1 MTAPALKQSGSITS
15 PPASLPAVGA
25 LLRMTFEKWYLDNIP
40 RHAAAL
46 AFYTLFAVAPLLL
59 LAAEIMGALYG
70 RDVAEAQLVAQVTQY
85 VHSPE
90 TADLVQTI
98 LDNTLPTASP
108 WWVTV
113 AVILSLI
120 YGASSVFGELQ
131 IVLNL
136 IWGAPLTLRDD
147 IWGLVI
153 GRLLAVLMV
162 VVSGLLIF
170 FALIITTWSDVAN
183 DWAIQRLHP
192 GWGYDEWSYSL
203 VLFLVMTLVFALIYK
218 WVPHVTIAWH
228 DVAIGA
234 VATAF
239 LISIARLLI
248 TFYLSHS
255 RVGLMFGAAGSLV
268 IMLLWVYYSA
278 QIFFLGA
285 EFTYAYSH
293 AYGARRRPLTETPE
307 EPQMTGVVAEGQR
320 AEEQER
326 EGQKTEEQKTEMA
339 AEVITAEIAALPPL
353 ALEPEEPVA
362 LAVANEEKP
371 KRRIINLPRP
381 FAVGA
386 KIKALRAR
394 LAAFQPSALRSRL
407 AKLWEIPLK
416 LTRPFREIIVAVG
429 VIGALSL
436 AALFSLP
443 WRKRRVDEKESKD

>member
-1 MTAPALKQSGSITS
+1 MRSPALQQPGQIGPT
-15 PPASLPAVGA
+15 PTPLPAVGT
-25 LLRMTFEKWYLDNIP
+25 LLRATFEKWYIDNIP

-46 AFYTLFAVAPLLL
+46 AFYTLFALAPLLL

-70 RDVAEAQLVAQVTQY
+70 RDVAEAQLVAQVEQY

-90 TADLVQTI
+90 TAALVQTI

-108 WWVTV
+108 WWVTL

-136 IWGAPLTLRDD
+136 IWGAPLMLRDD
-147 IWGLVI
+147 IWGIVL
-153 GRLLAVLMV
+153 GRLLAVVMV
-162 VVSGLLIF
+162 VASGLLLF
-170 FALIITTWSDVAN
+170 FALVISTWSDVAN
-183 DWAIQRLHP
+183 SWALRRLQNS
-192 GWGYDEWSYSL
+192 GGYEEWTYSL
-203 VLFLVMTLVFALIYK
+203 VLFLLMTLVFALIYK
-218 WVPHVTIAWH
+218 LVPHVSIAWH
-228 DVAIGA
+228 DVIIGA

-248 TFYLSHS
+248 TWYLSHS
-255 RVGLMFGAAGSLV
+255 RVGIMFGTAGSLV
-268 IMLLWVYYSA
+268 ILLLWVYYSA

-293 AYGARRRPLTETPE
+293 AYGARRRPLITAPTESAA
-307 EPQMTGVVAEGQR
+307 TGVVAESETV
-320 AEEQER
+320 AVTPEEQA
-326 EGQKTEEQKTEMA
+326 A
-339 AEVITAEIAALPPL
+339 AEVITAEIAAIKPL

-362 LAVANEEKP
+362 VAVENEQPKP
-371 KRRIINLPRP
+371 KRRLLKLPKFKER
-381 FAVGA
+381 
-386 KIKALRAR
+386 ITTTRTW
-394 LAAFQPSALRSRL
+394 L
-407 AKLWEIPLK
+407 AKLWALPVT

-443 WRKRRVDEKESKD
+443 WRKRRANDETKPQ

>member
-1 MTAPALKQSGSITS
+1 MTAPAVTQIAPAPVRYPSQ
-15 PPASLPAVGA
+15 PPIGV

-46 AFYTLFAVAPLLL
+46 AFYTLFALAPLLL
-59 LAAEIMGALYG
+59 LAATIMGAIYG
-70 RDVAEAQLVAQVTQY
+70 RDVAEAQLVAQVEQY
-85 VHSPE
+85 LHRAE

-98 LDNTLPTASP
+98 LDNALPTASP
-108 WWVTV
+108 WWFT
-113 AVILSLI
+113 AAAIIALI

-147 IWGLVI
+147 IWGVVF

-162 VVSGLLIF
+162 IVSGLLLF
-170 FALIITTWSDVAN
+170 FALVITTWSDAAN
-183 DWAIQRLHP
+183 TWAINRFQP
-192 GWGYDEWSYSL
+192 GGQYNEWGYAL
-203 VLFLVMTLVFALIYK
+203 VLFLLMTVVFTLIYK
-218 WVPHVTIAWH
+218 WVPHVAIAWH
-228 DVAIGA
+228 DVIIGA

-255 RVGLMFGAAGSLV
+255 RVGIMFGTAGSLV
-268 IMLLWVYYSA
+268 ILLLWVYYSA

-285 EFTYAYSH
+285 EFTYVYSH
-293 AYGARRRPLTETPE
+293 AYGARRQPLTARTE
-307 EPQMTGVVAEGQR
+307 EPQMTGVVAEGQQT
-320 AEEQER
+320 AMAADEQA
-326 EGQKTEEQKTEMA
+326 A

-353 ALEPEEPVA
+353 ALEPEKPVA

-381 FAVGA
+381 LAVGK

-394 LAAFQPSALRSRL
+394 LAPFKASALRARL
-407 AKLWEIPLK
+407 AKLWEIPLR

-443 WRKRRVDEKESKD
+443 WRKRRTDDKE

>member
-1 MTAPALKQSGSITS
+1 MTAPVLKQPGAIGTAAA
-15 PPASLPAVGA
+15 PLPAVGA

-70 RDVAEAQLVAQVTQY
+70 REVAEAQLVAQVTQY

-90 TADLVQTI
+90 TAALVQTI

-108 WWVTV
+108 WWIT
-113 AVILSLI
+113 AAAIISLI

-131 IVLNL
+131 VVLNL
-136 IWGAPLTLRDD
+136 IWGAPLSLRDD
-147 IWGLVI
+147 IWGLVL
-153 GRLLAVLMV
+153 GRLLAVVMV

-170 FALIITTWSDVAN
+170 FALVITTWSSVAN
-183 DWAIQRLHP
+183 DWALQRLHP
-192 GWGYDEWSYSL
+192 GRGYEEWSYSL

-218 WVPHVTIAWH
+218 WVPHVAIAWH
-228 DVAIGA
+228 DVSIGA

-268 IMLLWVYYSA
+268 ILLLWVYYSA

-285 EFTYAYSH
+285 EFTYVYSH
-293 AYGARRRPLTETPE
+293 AYGARRRPPTANPE
-307 EPQMTGVVAEGQR
+307 EPQVTGIVAEGQKIEMAPEAR
-320 AEEQER
+320 A
-326 EGQKTEEQKTEMA
+326 A
-339 AEVITAEIAALPPL
+339 AEVITAEIAAIKPL
-353 ALEPEEPVA
+353 ELEPEEPVT

-381 FAVGA
+381 LAVGA
-386 KIKALRAR
+386 KLKGLRAR
-394 LAAFQPSALRSRL
+394 LAPFQASALRSRL

-443 WRKRRVDEKESKD
+443 WRKRRTNDKESKTLPSG

>member
-1 MTAPALKQSGSITS
+1 MTSPALQQPRPLVTAPA
-15 PPASLPAVGA
+15 PLPAVGG
-25 LLRMTFEKWYLDNIP
+25 LLRTTFEKWYLDNIP

-70 RDVAEAQLVAQVTQY
+70 RDVAEAQLVAQVQQY

-90 TADLVQTI
+90 TAALVQTI

-108 WWVTV
+108 WWVTL
-113 AVILSLI
+113 AAIISLI

-136 IWGAPLTLRDD
+136 IWGAPLMLRDD
-147 IWGLVI
+147 IWGIVL
-153 GRLLAVLMV
+153 GRLLAVVMV
-162 VVSGLLIF
+162 VASGLLIF
-170 FALIITTWSDVAN
+170 SALVITTWSDVAN
-183 DWAIQRLHP
+183 SWALRRLQS
-192 GWGYDEWSYSL
+192 GGGYEEWSYSL
-203 VLFLVMTLVFALIYK
+203 VLFLLMTLVFTLIYK
-218 WVPHVTIAWH
+218 LVPHVSIAWH
-228 DVAIGA
+228 DVIIGA

-248 TFYLSHS
+248 TWYLSHS
-255 RVGLMFGAAGSLV
+255 RVGVMFGTAGSLV
-268 IMLLWVYYSA
+268 ILLLWVYYSA

-285 EFTYAYSH
+285 EFTYVYSH
-293 AYGARRRPLTETPE
+293 AYGARRRTLVASTEELPV
-307 EPQMTGVVAEGQR
+307 TGVVAES
-320 AEEQER
+320 
-326 EGQKTEEQKTEMA
+326 QKTEEQKTEMSAEERAA

-353 ALEPEEPVA
+353 ELEPEKPVA
-362 LAVANEEKP
+362 LAVVNEEKP

-381 FAVGA
+381 LAFGE
-386 KIKALRAR
+386 KIEALRAR
-394 LAAFQPSALRSRL
+394 LAPFKVSALRSRL
-407 AKLWEIPLK
+407 AKLWEIPLR

-443 WRKRRVDEKESKD
+443 WRKRRVEDKKAD

>member
-1 MTAPALKQSGSITS
+1 MGTAPA
-15 PPASLPAVGA
+15 PLPAVGA
-25 LLRMTFEKWYLDNIP
+25 LLRTTFEKWYLDNIP

-70 RDVAEAQLVAQVTQY
+70 RDIAEAQLVAQVDQY
-85 VHSPE
+85 IHSPE
-90 TADLVQTI
+90 TAALVQTI
-98 LDNTLPTASP
+98 LDNTLPTESP

-113 AVILSLI
+113 AAILSLL

-136 IWGAPLTLRDD
+136 IWGAPLMLRDD
-147 IWGLVI
+147 IWGIVL
-153 GRLLAVLMV
+153 GRLLAVVMV

-183 DWAIQRLHP
+183 DWAIRQLQRGP
-192 GWGYDEWSYSL
+192 PNEEWAYSFA
-203 VLFLVMTLVFALIYK
+203 LFLLMIVVFALIYK
-218 WVPHVTIAWH
+218 WVPHAKIAWH
-228 DVAIGA
+228 DVIIGA
-234 VATAF
+234 VSTAF

-248 TFYLSHS
+248 TWYLSYS
-255 RVGLMFGAAGSLV
+255 RVGIMFGAAGSLV
-268 IMLLWVYYSA
+268 ILLLWVYYSA

-293 AYGARRRPLTETPE
+293 AYGGRRSL
-307 EPQMTGVVAEGQR
+307 AER
-320 AEEQER
+320 
-326 EGQKTEEQKTEMA
+326 QKTEDKKTDEQKTAEQETEREADERVA
-339 AEVITAEIAALPPL
+339 AEVITAEIAAIKPL
-353 ALEPEEPVA
+353 DLEPDEPVA

-381 FAVGA
+381 FAVGE
-386 KIKALRAR
+386 KIKVLRAR
-394 LAAFQPSALRSRL
+394 LAPFKLSALRSRW
-407 AKLWEIPLK
+407 AQLWEIPLK

-443 WRKRRVDEKESKD
+443 WRKRKTNDKESETLPSG

>member
-1 MTAPALKQSGSITS
+1 MTSPALKQSGSITS

-255 RVGLMFGAAGSLV
+255 RVGFMFGAAGSLV

-285 EFTYAYSH
+285 EFTYVYSH
-293 AYGARRRPLTETPE
+293 AYGARRRPLVADESQT
-307 EPQMTGVVAEGQR
+307 TGVVAES
-320 AEEQER
+320 
-326 EGQKTEEQKTEMA
+326 QKTEDKKTEMVEEERAA
-339 AEVITAEIAALPPL
+339 AEVITAEIAAIKPL
-353 ALEPEEPVA
+353 ELEPEAPVA

-381 FAVGA
+381 LAVGE

-394 LAAFQPSALRSRL
+394 LAPFKVSALRSRL
-407 AKLWEIPLK
+407 AQLWEIPLK

-443 WRKRRVDEKESKD
+443 WRKRRTNDKNSNQVQP